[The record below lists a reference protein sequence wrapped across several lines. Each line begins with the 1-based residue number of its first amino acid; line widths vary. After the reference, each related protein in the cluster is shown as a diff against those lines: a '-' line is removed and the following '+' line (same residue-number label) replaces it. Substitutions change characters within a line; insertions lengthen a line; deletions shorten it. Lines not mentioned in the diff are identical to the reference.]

1 MDFNQEEWR
10 LLGPVERTEYRDV
23 MLETLDNLVS
33 VGKSVPTFRL
43 PQGPLGYTLHLCSL
57 SGAAVLSGLT
67 LSSGPLS
74 GPVTLQGREP
84 WVHSL
89 RFRLPGVMSNY
100 FALTQYLSHQF
111 DCSWFCCLRRGCNL
125 IFLILFLLLSFWHF

>member
-43 PQGPLGYTLHLCSL
+43 PQGSLRYTLHLCSL
-57 SGAAVLSGLT
+57 SGVAVLSGLT
-67 LSSGPLS
+67 LCSGPLS
-74 GPVTLQGREP
+74 GPVTLQSREP
-84 WVHSL
+84 WVCRAAS
-89 RFRLPGVMSNY
+89 GSG
-100 FALTQYLSHQF
+100 
-111 DCSWFCCLRRGCNL
+111 CLGE
-125 IFLILFLLLSFWHF
+125 

>member
-43 PQGPLGYTLHLCSL
+43 PQSSLRYTLHLCSL
-57 SGAAVLSGLT
+57 SRVAVLSGLT
-67 LSSGPLS
+67 LCSGPLS

-84 WVHSL
+84 
-89 RFRLPGVMSNY
+89 
-100 FALTQYLSHQF
+100 
-111 DCSWFCCLRRGCNL
+111 
-125 IFLILFLLLSFWHF
+125 